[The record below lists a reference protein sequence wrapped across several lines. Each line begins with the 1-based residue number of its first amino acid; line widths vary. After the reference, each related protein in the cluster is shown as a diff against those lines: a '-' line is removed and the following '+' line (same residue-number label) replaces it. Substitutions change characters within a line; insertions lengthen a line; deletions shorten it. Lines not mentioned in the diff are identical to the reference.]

1 MSFRAMS
8 FRARATAI
16 AITAAAC
23 MMLAPAAMASSGPVQ
38 VTGKQLKSALLPASD
53 FLTGYSVGAENDSGR
68 KLVHR
73 TLFKVP
79 SMSCQNFWL
88 VIGVVGGFGD
98 TAYASDLIDTK
109 STSVTVFETFS
120 QIVLQF
126 ASTHAAASFYS
137 QLNAKY
143 RSCRTVTQSDGQGGS
158 LRRTVRSQSKQRVGG
173 HQAVQLVES
182 VSVSKVPGP
191 PLLTYVL
198 WTIDGTD
205 VYMMSTTLLNVPSP
219 KPAQASL
226 TLKLI
231 ARVIHLR

>member
-1 MSFRAMS
+1 MSFRAV
-8 FRARATAI
+8 
-16 AITAAAC
+16 TAAAC
-23 MMLAPAAMASSGPVQ
+23 VVLAPAAMASSGPVQ

-53 FLTGYSVGAENDSGR
+53 FLPGYRVEGEDDSGR
-68 KLVHR
+68 NLEHL

-88 VIGVVGGFGD
+88 VIGAAGGVGE
-98 TAYASDLIDTK
+98 TAFASDLIDTR
-109 STSVTVFETFS
+109 STSVTVVENFT
-120 QIVLQF
+120 QIVYQF

-143 RSCRTVTQSDGQGGS
+143 RSCRTVTQSDGVGGS

-182 VSVSKVPGP
+182 QSDSKN
-191 PLLTYVL
+191 
-198 WTIDGTD
+198 
-205 VYMMSTTLLNVPSP
+205 VYMISTMPLSIPSP
-219 KPAQASL
+219 RPAQSSL

-231 ARVIHLR
+231 ARVSHLR

>member
-1 MSFRAMS
+1 VSFRS
-8 FRARATAI
+8 KVSAI

-53 FLTGYSVGAENDSGR
+53 FLAGYSAGAELDSGR
-68 KLVHR
+68 KLEHGTV
-73 TLFKVP
+73 FKVR
-79 SMSCQNFWL
+79 SMSCKNFWL
-88 VIGVVGGFGD
+88 FIGVVGGFGE
-98 TAYASDLIDTK
+98 TAYAGDLIDTK

-120 QIVLQF
+120 QTVYQF

-143 RSCRTVTQSDGQGGS
+143 RSCRTVTSSDGKGGS
-158 LRRTVRSQSKQRVGG
+158 IRRTVRSQSKQRVGG

-182 VSVSKVPGP
+182 VSFSKIPGP
-191 PLLTYVL
+191 PLVIYVL
-198 WTIDGTD
+198 WTIDGAD
-205 VYMMSTTLLNVPSP
+205 IYMISTTPLSIPSP

-231 ARVIHLR
+231 ARVSHLR

>member
-1 MSFRAMS
+1 MSFRTKVS
-8 FRARATAI
+8 AI
-16 AITAAAC
+16 AVTAAAC
-23 MMLAPAAMASSGPVQ
+23 MLFAPAAMASSGPVQ

-53 FLTGYSVGAENDSGR
+53 FLAGYSAGAELDSGR
-68 KLVHR
+68 KLEHG
-73 TLFKVP
+73 TLFKLP
-79 SMSCQNFWL
+79 SMSCKNFWL
-88 VIGVVGGFGD
+88 FIGVVGGFGE
-98 TAYASDLIDTK
+98 TSYAGDLIDTK

-120 QIVLQF
+120 QTVYQF

-143 RSCRTVTQSDGQGGS
+143 RSCRTVTSSDGKGDFI
-158 LRRTVRSQSKQRVGG
+158 RRTVRSQSKRRVGG
-173 HQAVQLVES
+173 HQAEQLVES
-182 VSVSKVPGP
+182 VSVSKVAGP

-205 VYMMSTTLLNVPSP
+205 VYMISTTLLNVPSP

-231 ARVIHLR
+231 ARVSHLR

>member
-1 MSFRAMS
+1 VSFRS
-8 FRARATAI
+8 KLSAI

-53 FLTGYSVGAENDSGR
+53 FLAGYSAAAELDSGR
-68 KLVHR
+68 KLEHGTV
-73 TLFKVP
+73 FKVP
-79 SMSCQNFWL
+79 SMSCKNFWL
-88 VIGVVGGFGD
+88 FIGVVGGFGE
-98 TAYASDLIDTK
+98 TAYAGDLIDTK

-120 QIVLQF
+120 QTVYQF

-143 RSCRTVTQSDGQGGS
+143 RSCRTVTSSDGNGGS
-158 LRRTVRSQSKQRVGG
+158 IRRTVRSQSKQRVGG
-173 HQAVQLVES
+173 HQAVRIVES
-182 VSVSKVPGP
+182 VSFSKIPGP
-191 PLLTYVL
+191 PLVIYVL

-205 VYMMSTTLLNVPSP
+205 LYMISTTPLSIPSP
-219 KPAQASL
+219 RPAQASL

-231 ARVIHLR
+231 ARVSHLR

>member
-1 MSFRAMS
+1 MSFRS
-8 FRARATAI
+8 KVSAI

-23 MMLAPAAMASSGPVQ
+23 MVLAPAALASSGPVQ

-53 FLTGYSVGAENDSGR
+53 FLPGYTVLAENDSGR
-68 KLVHR
+68 KLEHG

-79 SMSCQNFWL
+79 SMSCKDFWV
-88 VIGVVGGFGD
+88 VIGLTRGFGE
-98 TAYASDLIDTK
+98 TAFASDLIDNK
-109 STSVTVFETFS
+109 STSVTVLEIFT
-120 QIVLQF
+120 QTVYQF
-126 ASTHAAASFYS
+126 ANTHAAASFYS

-143 RSCRTVTQSDGQGGS
+143 RSCRTVTSPDGQGGS

-182 VSVSKVPGP
+182 MTDSKIAGP
-191 PLLTYVL
+191 AVLTYVL

-205 VYMMSTTLLNVPSP
+205 IYMINTMPLGIPSP

-231 ARVIHLR
+231 ARVSHLR

>member
-1 MSFRAMS
+1 MSFRS
-8 FRARATAI
+8 KVSAI
-16 AITAAAC
+16 AVTTAAC

-53 FLTGYSVGAENDSGR
+53 FLAGYSAGAEDDSGR
-68 KLVHR
+68 KLEHG

-79 SMSCQNFWL
+79 SMSCKNFWL
-88 VIGVVGGFGD
+88 LTGVVGGFGE
-98 TAYASDLIDTK
+98 TAFASDLIDTK
-109 STSVTVFETFS
+109 STSVTVFETFT
-120 QIVLQF
+120 QIVYQF

-143 RSCRTVTQSDGQGGS
+143 RSCRTVTSSDGSGGS

-173 HQAVQLVES
+173 HQAVRLVES
-182 VSVSKVPGP
+182 LSDSKVAGP
-191 PLLTYVL
+191 ALTTYVL

-205 VYMMSTTLLNVPSP
+205 IYMISTTPLSIPSP
-219 KPAQASL
+219 KPTQASL

-231 ARVIHLR
+231 ARVSHLR

>member
-1 MSFRAMS
+1 MSFRS
-8 FRARATAI
+8 KVSAI

-23 MMLAPAAMASSGPVQ
+23 VAFAPAAMASSGPVQ

-53 FLTGYSVGAENDSGR
+53 FLAGYSAAAELDSGR
-68 KLVHR
+68 KLEHG

-79 SMSCQNFWL
+79 SMSCKNFWFL
-88 VIGVVGGFGD
+88 TGVVGGFGD
-98 TAYASDLIDTK
+98 TAFASDLIDTK

-120 QIVLQF
+120 QTVYQF

-143 RSCRTVTQSDGQGGS
+143 RSCRTVTVPDGSGGS
-158 LRRTVRSQSKQRVGG
+158 LRRTLHSQSKQRVGG

-182 VSVSKVPGP
+182 LSFSKVPG
-191 PLLTYVL
+191 LALVTYVL

-205 VYMMSTTLLNVPSP
+205 IYMISTTPLSIPSP

-231 ARVIHLR
+231 ARVSHLR